1 MVGASFP
8 SPWGLRSSDSSSTA
22 AGRVSFCQGLT
33 RTPATSRCG
42 AGPDPAGHRPPPQ
55 PPFPL
60 WPCQAF
66 LHPRGSVLAVSS
78 AQKAPHWSRPGP
90 AGVAVLSPTGPVRH
104 RPLLS
109 TGLLLTQL
117 PNASASPEVEASSHS
132 GMSPSMTKY
141 LRLGSLMD
149 RHLLVIL
156 EARCLRSRCRQGWRV
171 LRPLSLV
178 RRRPSLCVL
187 TCSSRCESASW
198 SHLTRT
204 PVILD

>member
-1 MVGASFP
+1 MGASFP

-42 AGPDPAGHRPPPQ
+42 TGPDPAGHRPPPQ

-117 PNASASPEVEASSHS
+117 PNASASPEVEASSLS

-171 LRPLSLV
+171 LRPLSLA
-178 RRRPSLCVL
+178 RRRPSLCSHVL
-187 TCSSRCESASW
+187 VP
-198 SHLTRT
+198 L
-204 PVILD
+204 